1 MCHLFFWHTKRAQT
15 PKGAILRGWKG
26 SDPPTNVQLTQ
37 FTMTVSFSK
46 DVMIGMLRK
55 GETGNQILDILDV
68 IAPDQTEVEDNSVTD
83 VPTV

>member
-1 MCHLFFWHTKRAQT
+1 
-15 PKGAILRGWKG
+15 
-26 SDPPTNVQLTQ
+26 
-37 FTMTVSFSK
+37 MTVSFSK